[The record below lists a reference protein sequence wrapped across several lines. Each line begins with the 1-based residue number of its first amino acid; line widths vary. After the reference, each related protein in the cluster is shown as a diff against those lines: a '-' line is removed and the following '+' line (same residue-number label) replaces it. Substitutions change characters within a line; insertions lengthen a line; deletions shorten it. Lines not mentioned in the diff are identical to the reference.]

1 MINILIVDDHQM
13 LRDGLERAIRRTK
26 LLCNVFG
33 AANGKEA
40 LALEDIEQ
48 YDVIFMDVSMPEMN
62 GVEATKK
69 LVKRYPSL
77 KIIGLSQFED
87 RHTISQM
94 IAAGAKGYMFKSEGD
109 LNLKKNIFDVLNGK
123 LCFPGVLNKES
134 KLPSNIIEK
143 LNANIV
149 GEFKF
154 SQREIEILAL
164 LGQGFQTNEIAEK
177 LNITIRTIEWH
188 KGNLMDKIKVNTT
201 TALVGFAIKMKLD
214 Q

>member
-1 MINILIVDDHQM
+1 MIKILIVDDHQM

-26 LLCNVFG
+26 LVCNVFG

-40 LALEDIEQ
+40 LVIENIEQ
-48 YDVIFMDVSMPEMN
+48 FDIIFMDVSMPEMN

-69 LVKRYPSL
+69 LIKRHPLL

-109 LNLKKNIFDVLNGK
+109 LNLKKNIVDVLNGK
-123 LCFPGVLNKES
+123 LCFPVVLNKEN

-149 GEFKF
+149 GEYKF
-154 SQREIEILAL
+154 SQRELEILRL
-164 LGQGFQTNEIAEK
+164 LSLGLQTPEILEK
-177 LNITIRTIEWH
+177 LNVSLRTLDWH
-188 KGNLMDKIKVNTT
+188 KGNLMNKLKVKTT

>member
-33 AANGKEA
+33 AANGREA

-48 YDVIFMDVSMPEMN
+48 YDLIFMDVSMPEMN

-69 LVKRYPSL
+69 LIKRYPSL

-134 KLPSNIIEK
+134 KLSSNIIEK
-143 LNANIV
+143 LNTNTV

-154 SQREIEILAL
+154 SQREVEILTL
-164 LGQGFQTNEIAEK
+164 LCQGFKTNEIAEK
-177 LNITIRTIEWH
+177 LSITTRTVEWH
-188 KGNLMDKIKVNTT
+188 KGNLMEKINVDTT
-201 TALVGFAIKMKLD
+201 IALVSFAIKMKLD